1 MLKKLLRPLYIPL
14 FSFFNKLRYYIWPNL
29 LTNTKVYSETIP
41 QFQQKTF
48 ITGKGSVYIGK
59 NCAFGYKPGGFH
71 YGGSIELQARTPESQ
86 IKIGSNV
93 TTNNNIFICSSGSI
107 EIGDYT
113 LIGQNVCIMD
123 FEAHGI

>member
-29 LTNTKVYSETIP
+29 LTKTKVYSETIP

-71 YGGSIELQARTPESQ
+71 YGEASNFKQELQSLR
-86 IKIGSNV
+86 
-93 TTNNNIFICSSGSI
+93 
-107 EIGDYT
+107 
-113 LIGQNVCIMD
+113 LR
-123 FEAHGI
+123 